1 MAIGH
6 RVVAGLS
13 LAILAPVLIS
23 QQPQNQGGD
32 VMTLRQTAQTVIV
45 DVIVGDRYGT
55 AVTGLKKEDF
65 TILEDGKPQPI
76 SFFEAHGGA
85 PMRVGSLPK
94 LPEGMY
100 SNFPV
105 PTASDAINV
114 VLLDS
119 LNTPLIDQAMVRK
132 EMISYLKAIPAGT
145 KIAIFTLGAHL
156 RMVSGFSTS
165 TCKLSESA
173 AARWASCRW
182 VGDDTITASSAS

>member
-65 TILEDGKPQPI
+65 D
-76 SFFEAHGGA
+76 SGGRKA
-85 PMRVGSLPK
+85 
-94 LPEGMY
+94 
-100 SNFPV
+100 
-105 PTASDAINV
+105 TADFV
-114 VLLDS
+114 
-119 LNTPLIDQAMVRK
+119 
-132 EMISYLKAIPAGT
+132 
-145 KIAIFTLGAHL
+145 F
-156 RMVSGFSTS
+156 
-165 TCKLSESA
+165 
-173 AARWASCRW
+173 
-182 VGDDTITASSAS
+182 